1 MRRWL
6 TVFLLILLPLQLSW
20 AVAATYCAHEAD
32 PAVNHI
38 GHHQH
43 RHEAAAVSAVPVL
56 SGGPDAIDAATQV
69 GTAADKT
76 AEKPAEKTADKAAD
90 KAADSASDD
99 ASGKTPRKATETPA
113 DKALTCVDD
122 DCGFCHLGHSQPVA
136 STAIV
141 LPAVASPAAAGSVP
155 EVWSSRGPDR
165 REKPNWLTA

>member
-32 PAVNHI
+32 PAANHI
-38 GHHQH
+38 GHHEH
-43 RHEAAAVSAVPVL
+43 RHEA
-56 SGGPDAIDAATQV
+56 SGDAAD
-69 GTAADKT
+69 A
-76 AEKPAEKTADKAAD
+76 KAAPD
-90 KAADSASDD
+90 TAKIEKA
-99 ASGKTPRKATETPA
+99 A

-136 STAIV
+136 STPIV
-141 LPAVASPAAAGSVP
+141 LPAMAGPLTSASIS

-165 REKPNWLTA
+165 RERPNWLFA

>member
-6 TVFLLILLPLQLSW
+6 TVFLLFLLPLQLSW

-43 RHEAAAVSAVPVL
+43 RHEASEGATKASGARDPADLSSA
-56 SGGPDAIDAATQV
+56 GDRAGEDG
-69 GTAADKT
+69 GTAAGKTSGTASGTSSDKASDKT
-76 AEKPAEKTADKAAD
+76 
-90 KAADSASDD
+90 S
-99 ASGKTPRKATETPA
+99 

-136 STAIV
+136 STPIV
-141 LPAVASPAAAGSVP
+141 LPAVASPVSSTSVS

-165 REKPNWLTA
+165 RERPNWQLA

>member
-38 GHHQH
+38 GHHEH
-43 RHEAAAVSAVPVL
+43 RHEASTPEK
-56 SGGPDAIDAATQV
+56 AI
-69 GTAADKT
+69 
-76 AEKPAEKTADKAAD
+76 E
-90 KAADSASDD
+90 
-99 ASGKTPRKATETPA
+99 KATEKAT

-136 STAIV
+136 STPIV
-141 LPAVASPAAAGSVP
+141 LPAMESLVTTGAAAD
-155 EVWSSRGPDR
+155 VWSSRGPDR
-165 REKPNWLTA
+165 RERPNWLAA

>member
-32 PAVNHI
+32 PAVSHV
-38 GHHQH
+38 GHHEH
-43 RHEAAAVSAVPVL
+43 RHEA
-56 SGGPDAIDAATQV
+56 
-69 GTAADKT
+69 
-76 AEKPAEKTADKAAD
+76 
-90 KAADSASDD
+90 SDD
-99 ASGKTPRKATETPA
+99 AASADAAGADAGGGKGSPDASTPEQAGNAEKFAEKAA

-136 STAIV
+136 STPIV
-141 LPAVASPAAAGSVP
+141 LPAMAGPVTSATVS

-165 REKPNWLTA
+165 RERPNWPLA

>member
-38 GHHQH
+38 GHHEH
-43 RHEAAAVSAVPVL
+43 RHEASREASGAKAA
-56 SGGPDAIDAATQV
+56 
-69 GTAADKT
+69 
-76 AEKPAEKTADKAAD
+76 AEASMSEKTPEKVTERAPEKA
-90 KAADSASDD
+90 
-99 ASGKTPRKATETPA
+99 PEKAT

-136 STAIV
+136 STPIV
-141 LPAVASPAAAGSVP
+141 LPAVESLVTTGSAAD
-155 EVWSSRGPDR
+155 VWSSRGPDR
-165 REKPNWLTA
+165 RERPNWLAA

>member
-32 PAVNHI
+32 PAVNHV

-43 RHEAAAVSAVPVL
+43 RHEA
-56 SGGPDAIDAATQV
+56 SGGASQASVEPGLTEASKTLDGSAGTDAGTDA
-69 GTAADKT
+69 GKAAG
-76 AEKPAEKTADKAAD
+76 KAAD
-90 KAADSASDD
+90 DS
-99 ASGKTPRKATETPA
+99 PEKAT

-136 STAIV
+136 STPIV
-141 LPAVASPAAAGSVP
+141 LPAVAAPIVEGAVP

-165 REKPNWLTA
+165 RERPNWRIA

>member
-43 RHEAAAVSAVPVL
+43 RHETAAAVPGSPDLFGV
-56 SGGPDAIDAATQV
+56 PDALDASTQV
-69 GTAADKT
+69 ETATD
-76 AEKPAEKTADKAAD
+76 KTADKAAE
-90 KAADSASDD
+90 KAAE
-99 ASGKTPRKATETPA
+99 KAVEKAPQKAAETTT

-141 LPAVASPAAAGSVP
+141 LPAVASPVTTGSVP

-165 REKPNWLTA
+165 REKPNWPAA

>member
-20 AVAATYCAHEAD
+20 AVAATYCTHEAD

-43 RHEAAAVSAVPVL
+43 RHEAAEAAPGSPDL
-56 SGGPDAIDAATQV
+56 SGVSDSLDASTQV
-69 GTAADKT
+69 ETATD
-76 AEKPAEKTADKAAD
+76 KTADKAAE
-90 KAADSASDD
+90 KAVEKAPQ
-99 ASGKTPRKATETPA
+99 KTTETTT

-141 LPAVASPAAAGSVP
+141 LPAVASPVTTGSVP

-165 REKPNWLTA
+165 REKPNWPAA

>member
-1 MRRWL
+1 MRACLYSRPMRRWL

-43 RHEAAAVSAVPVL
+43 QHDGSEGARDA
-56 SGGPDAIDAATQV
+56 SGAP
-69 GTAADKT
+69 
-76 AEKPAEKTADKAAD
+76 EKTADKA
-90 KAADSASDD
+90 SE
-99 ASGKTPRKATETPA
+99 KATEKAT

-136 STAIV
+136 STPIV
-141 LPAVASPAAAGSVP
+141 LPAVAGPVVEGSVP
-155 EVWSSRGPDR
+155 DAWSSRGPDR
-165 REKPNWLTA
+165 RERPNWQPA